1 MEISLEQAV
10 RIGRDLKALMQ
21 SDAVQVALEVMKQD
35 YQQRVFTSEPA
46 DVATREQAYYES
58 RGLDGLVSTINS
70 FIHLAEAD
78 IEPETTEDEDTY

>member
-21 SDAVQVALEVMKQD
+21 SDAVHIALEVMKQD
-35 YQQRVFTSEPA
+35 YQQRVFNSEPS

-58 RGLDGLVSTINS
+58 RGLDGLVATINS
-70 FIHLAEAD
+70 FIHLAEAE
-78 IEPETTEDEDTY
+78 IEPETNEDDNTY